1 MFKTQHLPVRWVGV
15 VLCVYGNCRSV
26 SFDWSSICL
35 SVDWGWSV
43 CCWSCGVCYWSW
55 GMVSYWSMGNIGS
68 WGVISYWGS
77 VVSDWCWGVGFE
89 NWGGGVQWRGSVREG
104 ETRRQEDNLEDF
116 FYY

>member
-35 SVDWGWSV
+35 SVDWSWS
-43 CCWSCGVCYWSW
+43 VCYWSW

-68 WGVISYWGS
+68 RGVISYWGS

-104 ETRRQEDNLEDF
+104 ETRR
-116 FYY
+116 